1 MNDMSS
7 TPGSAAATAHRAF
20 PALRD
25 RGFKIH
31 LTTYLLAMMADNIEH
46 VISYWML
53 YQKFHSP
60 ALAGF
65 AVLSHWLPFLMF
77 SVAAGALADRFD
89 PRRIIQCG
97 MGLFSLA
104 SLGWGYF
111 FITGTLQVWHA
122 MVLLVIHGC
131 AGVLW
136 QTPNQLLLYDIVAQR
151 RPHERGAAQRD
162 SALCRG
168 APVGPAMGGLI
179 MLTLGPSGG
188 ILLNTVFYLPLVLW
202 LINAPYG
209 PRFRKGALRAASR
222 QQAALPTSSTLIR
235 DIAEHPDHH
244 LDDLAR
250 RPLIILFVGNAYS
263 AQMPGFA
270 QDLGHGDPG
279 VSYSMLLA
287 ADAAGAMLAGFVLEG
302 RGWLPPNPRTAIIL
316 AMLWCG
322 ALTAFAFAPSYP
334 VALAFLFA
342 AGFCELSFN
351 AMAQTLVQ
359 VHAPATMRGR
369 VIWLV
374 QHGEPGTACSSARR
388 LGRPRRE
395 PDRHSLVPGALR
407 AGDARC
413 CLGVAG
419 PAVDESATVRRYLP
433 LPPAPPCCA
442 RGEPHAKPLHR
453 NACPCPRRRCACGI
467 RRAPGH
473 QGCGTVELRQA
484 RQRHEAERGA
494 QQPAQRPVVLLDPG
508 LFERGQHLSA
518 QRVHQLHQSRH
529 RDRHQDDQAGVRLLQ
544 KANPDKTPISAAIDQ
559 FVRDA
564 KKIDVKESE
573 VFDPWEQ

>member
-1 MNDMSS
+1 
-7 TPGSAAATAHRAF
+7 
-20 PALRD
+20 LRY
-25 RGFKIH
+25 RGFQIQFA
-31 LTTYLLAMMADNIEH
+31 TFVLAMMADNIEH

-89 PRRIIQCG
+89 PRRLIQCG
-97 MGLFSLA
+97 MGLFILA

-111 FITGTLQVWHA
+111 FVTGTLQVWHA

-136 QTPNQLLLYDIVAQR
+136 QTPNQLLLYDIVGPA
-151 RPHERGAAQRD
+151 D
-162 SALCRG
+162 LMSAVRLNATARYVG
-168 APVGPAMGGLI
+168 VLVGPAMGGVI
-179 MLTLGPSGG
+179 MLALGPAHG

-209 PRFRKGALRAASR
+209 PRFRKSAPLPQRAVRGFADIVH
-222 QQAALPTSSTLIR
+222 TIR
-235 DIAEHPDHH
+235 DIAEHPVIISMT
-244 LDDLAR
+244 LLAG
-250 RPLIILFVGNAYS
+250 LSSFFVGNAYS

-302 RGWLPPNPRTAIIL
+302 RGWLPANPRTAIIL

-369 VIWLV
+369 VIGLFNM
-374 QHGEPGTACSSARR
+374 AS
-388 LGRPRRE
+388 LG
-395 PDRHSLVPGALR
+395 LR
-407 AGDARC
+407 AFS
-413 CLGVAG
+413 GVS
-419 PAVDESATVRRYLP
+419 V
-433 LPPAPPCCA
+433 
-442 RGEPHAKPLHR
+442 
-453 NACPCPRRRCACGI
+453 
-467 RRAPGH
+467 
-473 QGCGTVELRQA
+473 
-484 RQRHEAERGA
+484 
-494 QQPAQRPVVLLDPG
+494 G
-508 LFERGQHLSA
+508 LVGSLIGVHWSLALSA
-518 QRVHQLHQSRH
+518 LVMLAVAS
-529 RDRHQDDQAGVRLLQ
+529 ALL
-544 KANPDKTPISAAIDQ
+544 ALP
-559 FVRDA
+559 
-564 KKIDVKESE
+564 
-573 VFDPWEQ
+573 